1 MIWRDEPLRP
11 RGGEAGFT
19 LFELVVVFVILGLVL
34 ALFVTRISGPSP
46 GLTLR
51 ASANELAAGLRE
63 ARSAAIVRNR
73 AVLVE
78 IDAGHRNWRGV
89 DGKVKLFPANAAVGI
104 VLSDGDVS
112 RDGIAAIR
120 FEPDGSSTGGRV
132 DIAAGSQRLAVAIN
146 WITGRVTVA
155 NAR

>member
-1 MIWRDEPLRP
+1 MIWRDKPPRP

-19 LFELVVVFVILGLVL
+19 LLELVVVFVILGLVL
-34 ALFVTRISGPSP
+34 TLFVTRISGPSP

-51 ASANELAAGLRE
+51 AAANELAAGLRQ

-73 AVLVE
+73 AVIVA
-78 IDAGHRNWRGV
+78 IDAAHRDWRGA
-89 DGKVKLFPANAAVGI
+89 DGEVKLFPVNAAVGI
-104 VLSDGDVS
+104 VLADGNVS
-112 RDGIAAIR
+112 RDGIVSIR

-132 DIAAGSQRLAVAIN
+132 DLAAGTQRLAVAVN

-155 NAR
+155 NAY